1 MMKRITT
8 PLLILGCVLV
18 FAGIAVETLGFGNRY
33 PADCP
38 AQYRTP
44 GGCLHS
50 FSNSI
55 SLFGVNIY
63 RTTVGNSAIIVG
75 TILIVTAQWRYCS
88 GKKAQGQD
96 VTLPGL
102 VIAN

>member
-75 TILIVTAQWRYCS
+75 TILIVTA
-88 GKKAQGQD
+88 
-96 VTLPGL
+96 L
-102 VIAN
+102 VAILLWKESPRAGCNSTRIGDC